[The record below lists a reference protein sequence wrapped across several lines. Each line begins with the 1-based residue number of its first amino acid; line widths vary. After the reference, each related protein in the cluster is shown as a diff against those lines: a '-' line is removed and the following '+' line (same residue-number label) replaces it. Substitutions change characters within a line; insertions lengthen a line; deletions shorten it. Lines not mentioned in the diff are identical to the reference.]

1 MMNKKDSSLFQME
14 LLKVFMQLKINLMD
28 VLSPITHEYDLNL
41 VDTMV
46 LYAISESN
54 DLTVGDVYKSLHL
67 NQGNFS
73 TMCKK
78 MEKKDLLIRTR
89 DKKDQRTVILEI
101 THKGEDTLN
110 KINDKIKE
118 KFKEIEEN
126 SKEDFDEAIDGLEC
140 FAKIIEKIH
149 SKIEE

>member
-1 MMNKKDSSLFQME
+1 MNRNNGMFQME
-14 LLKVFMQLKINLMD
+14 FIRNFMQLKINLMD
-28 VLSPITHEYDLNL
+28 VLSPITHDYGLNL

-78 MEKKDLLIRTR
+78 MEKQGYLIRTR
-89 DKKDQRTVILEI
+89 DTKDQRTVILEI
-101 THKGEDTLN
+101 TPKGDETLN
-110 KINDKIKE
+110 KMNDEIKE
-118 KFKEIEEN
+118 VFKVIDEIPKEN
-126 SKEDFDEAIDGLEC
+126 LKEAFDSLEY
-140 FAKIIEKIH
+140 FAKIVEEIH
-149 SKIEE
+149 RKIED